1 MTIHETIPEDLQRT
15 NRKTVVSNL
24 KEVHTI
30 VERLIHQTYRQKDA
44 AASSE
49 LREIRNKVTSMIS
62 EIENTDLDTF
72 GGRKGSLDDFYDAE
86 KQFIEN
92 STILKKEMEDALA
105 SGKGGDTFSLD
116 NMVDEL
122 GKSFNERV
130 ILTGEHLQEYRA
142 QQVESKR
149 ARDEAQAIKTET
161 VTETET
167 KTETIEQPEPTP
179 DPVEPIGNMT
189 MEMDTETLSKLYN
202 YINTLEQ
209 KYSKCQPDISNNG
222 NYISNKTW
230 KVDHTNRR
238 IRGVVKDGMFKT
250 PLVLETFWH
259 PRDDVRDIIQFVQS
273 KANAIGRNQYMS
285 LCLVNDVWEE
295 DIIEWAKDFTHQR
308 LILYLYDLKND
319 ILIVNETLA
328 AADHFRFWHTREL
341 QRTTLDEKIEDYINE
356 VEYFTVKDVA
366 DRFGLNRSGS
376 EDLLKGLV
384 KKGIIVDVGFGG
396 DANYTKTK
404 QQ

>member
-189 MEMDTETLSKLYN
+189 MEMDTETLSN
-202 YINTLEQ
+202 SITTSTHSNRNTRNV
-209 KYSKCQPDISNNG
+209 SRISQIMG
-222 NYISNKTW
+222 ITYQTKHGRST
-230 KVDHTNRR
+230 TRT
-238 IRGVVKDGMFKT
+238 GGFVVWSRT
-250 PLVLETFWH
+250 ACSR
-259 PRDDVRDIIQFVQS
+259 PR
-273 KANAIGRNQYMS
+273 
-285 LCLVNDVWEE
+285 LCL
-295 DIIEWAKDFTHQR
+295 R
-308 LILYLYDLKND
+308 
-319 ILIVNETLA
+319 
-328 AADHFRFWHTREL
+328 
-341 QRTTLDEKIEDYINE
+341 
-356 VEYFTVKDVA
+356 
-366 DRFGLNRSGS
+366 RSGIP
-376 EDLLKGLV
+376 EMTY
-384 KKGIIVDVGFGG
+384 GISSSSFSQ
-396 DANYTKTK
+396 K
-404 QQ
+404 QMRLAETST